1 MAQANIEASRR
12 LIEEAFS
19 EGRLELLDE
28 VCADGFVSHDPLTG
42 DQDLEGV
49 KQSISGYREAFPDLA
64 FTIDD
69 IFAAEDKVVM
79 RWTGVGTFENEF
91 MGLEPTGET
100 GDPVT
105 GMNIDRYDEHGKLAE
120 TWGQWDTLTF
130 MRDIGAIPEAAAAGS
145 QS

>member
-1 MAQANIEASRR
+1 MAQANIETSRR
-12 LIEEAFS
+12 LIEEAFG

-28 VCADGFVSHDPLTG
+28 LCADGFVGHDPIAG
-42 DQDLEGV
+42 DQDVEGV
-49 KQSISGYREAFPDLA
+49 KQSISGYRDAFPDLT

-91 MGLEPTGET
+91 MGLQPTGQK
-100 GDPVT
+100 GDPVR
-105 GMNIDRYDEHGKLAE
+105 GMSIDRYDEDGKLAE

-130 MRDIGAIPEAAAAGS
+130 MRDIGAMPEAAAAGS
-145 QS
+145 QG

>member
-1 MAQANIEASRR
+1 MAQANIDASRR

-28 VCADGFVSHDPLTG
+28 LCADGFVSHDPLAG
-42 DQDLEGV
+42 DQDVEAV

-64 FTIDD
+64 FTIQD
-69 IFAAEDKVVM
+69 IFAAGDKVVM

-91 MGLEPTGET
+91 MGLEPSGEQ
-100 GDPVT
+100 GDPVR
-105 GMNIDRYDEHGKLAE
+105 GMSIDRYDEDGKLAE
-120 TWGQWDTLTF
+120 SWGQWDTLTF
-130 MRDIGAIPEAAAAGS
+130 MRDIGAVPEAAGAGS